1 MSFPNVDQFI
11 NLLVSIPA
19 DGHENSFTYVMTEW
33 TKQQGKHLYS
43 LSVLSSCTILFV
55 YLMHH
60 DKGFLAISTYFLLSI
75 YFQGRYNLHIKSKS
89 QLQLWPCYCPLD
101 ILNSRR
107 SMSQAVRFRSY
118 AVPICYFLKTQFTL
132 ILTET

>member
-43 LSVLSSCTILFV
+43 LSVLSSCMILFV

-60 DKGFLAISTYFLLSI
+60 DKGFSGYFNLFFVKHLFSGEIQSAYQIKVTTSALALLLSTRHSE
-75 YFQGRYNLHIKSKS
+75 FAKVN
-89 QLQLWPCYCPLD
+89 
-101 ILNSRR
+101 
-107 SMSQAVRFRSY
+107 
-118 AVPICYFLKTQFTL
+118 VPGSPIQVLCCTYLLFS
-132 ILTET
+132 